1 MSMDKS
7 KTQYKPAVEFVSE
20 FNLIFYQNITHQP
33 CKLYLTSSSYESHF
47 FQQFGDIGNVIYDEG
62 VMDDGLDESSNEKLD
77 DDEDDLVINMIRI

>member
-1 MSMDKS
+1 MGEETRTASAKS
-7 KTQYKPAVEFVSE
+7 RGDMVLLFSIA
-20 FNLIFYQNITHQP
+20 
-33 CKLYLTSSSYESHF
+33 LYVLSKSWKNFAAHF